1 MESFISAFFDKRDL
15 FPFSIVRIPD
25 KSNNVQSSI
34 VYLATGAESPRTA
47 RESNNSESFSRAIK
61 PLIAV

>member
-47 RESNNSESFSRAIK
+47 RESNNSE
-61 PLIAV
+61 